1 MSCMVTGYDN
11 KSMPVYCHG
20 NGACLSLKDMAIY
33 ALNSQGESLQL
44 EYTTP
49 WDAQIVR
56 GCSCFRLESID
67 NQVNYLYIDINAC
80 SCMWDILTDIYIQTY
95 NLFLHFSILLDISFL
110 RT

>member
-1 MSCMVTGYDN
+1 MITGYDDN
-11 KSMPVYCHG
+11 DMPEYCHG

-33 ALNSQGESLQL
+33 ALNSQGESQQL

-67 NQVNYLYIDINAC
+67 NQVNYIHVNTYTYLWDLLANIYTYTSIHTYI
-80 SCMWDILTDIYIQTY
+80 YP
-95 NLFLHFSILLDISFL
+95 
-110 RT
+110 